1 MTWKRAASIAA
12 IWALS
17 GVVALYI
24 CSHMVSSQSIVLALP
39 PVAAGCWYR
48 SWRIGGLVAAF
59 LFVITVVIVAIFVWS
74 FPPGMRFIQ
83 G

>member
-1 MTWKRAASIAA
+1 MTWQRAAKIAA
-12 IWALS
+12 IWALA

-24 CSHMVSSQSIVLALP
+24 GNQLLSNQTIVLALP

-48 SWRIGGLVAAF
+48 SWRIGGLVAAY
-59 LFVITVVIVAIFVWS
+59 LFVITVVIVGIFIWS